1 MKGENMTE
9 NKLERGEDGF
19 WHGVGAELL
28 NYAESMGYHKYT
40 TAEAEIMLMLADMK
54 GKGK

>member
-1 MKGENMTE
+1 MTD
-9 NKLERGEDGF
+9 KLERGEDGY

-40 TAEAEIMLMLADMK
+40 TAEAEIMLMLANMSNCK
-54 GKGK
+54 GEA